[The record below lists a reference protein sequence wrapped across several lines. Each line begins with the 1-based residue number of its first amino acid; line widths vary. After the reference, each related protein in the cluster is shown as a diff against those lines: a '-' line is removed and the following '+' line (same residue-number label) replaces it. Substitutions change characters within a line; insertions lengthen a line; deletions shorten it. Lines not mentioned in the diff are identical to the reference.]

1 MHSSATT
8 GFGPY
13 YDAAEP
19 KPLHPILESARPWLT
34 GNGLALDLGAG
45 TGKTSVF
52 LADLG
57 YQVVAVEPDPEG
69 LSRLHARCEGDP
81 RITVC
86 EARFED
92 FDPPKCQA
100 AVSIL
105 SLFFLERSRL
115 DPFLERLLAA
125 IEPGGVFVGQLL
137 GPNDTWVADGCAGHT
152 RSDVEALFASF
163 DLRVWDEVEKDA
175 VTVLGDPK
183 HWHVHHIVATKR
195 QPSSV
200 DMTPPLR

>member
-13 YDAAEP
+13 YAATDP

-34 GNGLALDLGAG
+34 GTGVALDLGAG

-57 YQVVAVEPDPEG
+57 YQVVAVEPDPDG
-69 LSRLHARCEGDP
+69 LARLRARCGSDP
-81 RITVC
+81 RITIHDV
-86 EARFED
+86 RFED
-92 FDPPKCQA
+92 YAPPRCQA

-105 SLFFLERSRL
+105 SLFFLERPLL
-115 DPFLERLLAA
+115 DPFLHRLLDA

-137 GPNDTWVADGCAGHT
+137 GPKDSWVADGCAAHT
-152 RSDVEALFASF
+152 RAEVEALFAAF